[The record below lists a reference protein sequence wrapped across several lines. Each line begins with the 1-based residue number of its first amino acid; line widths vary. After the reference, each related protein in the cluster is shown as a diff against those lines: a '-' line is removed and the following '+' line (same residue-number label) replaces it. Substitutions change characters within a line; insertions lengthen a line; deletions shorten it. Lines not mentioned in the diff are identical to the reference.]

1 MSKLV
6 FDAIGQHFFETGV
19 DHGVLFRM
27 NEAGTAYEKGVAWNG
42 LSAVTESPEGAE
54 ETAVYADN
62 IKYLSLRSPEN
73 LKLTIEAFTYPSEF
87 EVCDGS
93 AVLTKGVKIGQ
104 QSRRQFAFCY
114 RTKVGNDANPEL
126 GYKIHVVYGATAAP
140 TERAHATVNESP
152 ENMTMSWEVTTI
164 PVAVSGHTPTA
175 HVVID
180 STEISAAA
188 LALIEDQLFGSDG
201 TPGTES
207 AVLTPDEI
215 VALVAGQNDSSD
227 E

>member
-114 RTKVGNDANPEL
+114 RSKVGNDTNPEL

-152 ENMTMSWEVTTI
+152 ENMTMSWEVTTN
-164 PVAVSGHTPTA
+164 PVSVSGHTPTA

-188 LALIEDQLFGSDG
+188 LALIEDHLFGSDG